1 MRKITRTPYNPY
13 TIGECL
19 EYASAGELALTY
31 VNEAGETVTFSPDEI
46 TKDVLLRF
54 RDRVIL
60 AATGEELSD
69 YNKWMLVKNN
79 LDHFWSRRG
88 EQFGRLMDAVLKTYD
103 PISNYDRHEEGGWSD
118 TNIIG
123 ARSGSDSGSDV
134 YGAKSRTVT
143 ETPGVTD
150 TITETP
156 GVTTT
161 TTVTP
166 ATTATTT
173 ETPGVTTTNTRT
185 PNTTDTVTE
194 TPGVT
199 TTNTRT
205 PNLSEGLTEQP
216 SATNTTFIP
225 NTTTTVETQR
235 AGDNSGA
242 YTNVDKVTTNVYSSQ
257 HDGMRQGDRTEET
270 KTNHTSTRT
279 NTGTETNQETKTGT
293 NQVATVRT
301 GTETNQ
307 ETHTGTNQTATVMSG
322 QETTVEGFTGNN
334 QSVHAR
340 TGSNTVGT
348 SENAYTDTHSKTTTQ
363 ASATDT
369 NTRLFNQ
376 YHVFGNIGVTTS
388 AQMLTGEIELRGV
401 LDLITHALVEFVDL
415 VSVYM

>member
-1 MRKITRTPYNPY
+1 MRKVERTPYNPY
-13 TIGECL
+13 SIGECL
-19 EYASAGELALTY
+19 EYASSGELALTY
-31 VNEAGETVTFSPDEI
+31 VNEDGETVTFSPDEI

-60 AATGEELSD
+60 AATGTELTD
-69 YNKWMLVKNN
+69 YQKWMLLKNN
-79 LDHFWSRRG
+79 LGHFWSRRG
-88 EQFGRLMDAVLKTYD
+88 VQYGRLMDAVLKTYD
-103 PISNYDRHEEGGWSD
+103 PISNYDRHEAGGWTD
-118 TNIIG
+118 TNILG

-161 TTVTP
+161 RTETP
-166 ATTATTT
+166 ATT
-173 ETPGVTTTNTRT
+173 E
-185 PNTTDTVTE
+185 TVTE

-205 PNLSEGLTEQP
+205 DNLSESVTETP
-216 SATNTTFIP
+216 RVA
-225 NTTTTVETQR
+225 TTTTSTPGVAMTTSTDR
-235 AGDNSGA
+235 AGDNSATYRAVERVTVSPDGVHSDVTVVEPTSG
-242 YTNVDKVTTNVYSSQ
+242 TNQTATN
-257 HDGMRQGDRTEET
+257 
-270 KTNHTSTRT
+270 
-279 NTGTETNQETKTGT
+279 NTGTQTNQET
-293 NQVATVRT
+293 R
-301 GTETNQ
+301 
-307 ETHTGTNQTATVMSG
+307 TGTNQTATVMSG
-322 QETTVEGFTGNN
+322 LNTSVESFEGNN

-340 TGSNTVGT
+340 TGSNTTGT

-369 NTRLFNQ
+369 NTRLFNE

-388 AQMLTGEIELRGV
+388 AQMLTGEIELRGA

-415 VSVYM
+415 VSVYF

>member
-1 MRKITRTPYNPY
+1 MRKVERTPYNPY
-13 TIGECL
+13 SIGECL

-31 VNEAGETVTFSPDEI
+31 VNEDGETVTFSPDEI

-69 YNKWMLVKNN
+69 YNKWMLIKNN

-88 EQFGRLMDAVLKTYD
+88 AQYGRLMDAVLKTYD
-103 PISNYDRHEEGGWSD
+103 PISNYDRHEAGGWTD
-118 TNIIG
+118 TNILG

-161 TTVTP
+161 RTETP
-166 ATTATTT
+166 ATTETVT

-185 PNTTDTVTE
+185 DNLSESVTE

-205 PNLSEGLTEQP
+205 PNLSEALTDRP
-216 SATNTTFIP
+216 ANS
-225 NTTTTVETQR
+225 TTVFTPGHVTTRTTER
-235 AGDNSGA
+235 AGDNSA
-242 YTNVDKVTTNVYSSQ
+242 TYTNVDRVTEMVGVQTPQYS
-257 HDGMRQGDRTEET
+257 GDRTQVQFSSD
-270 KTNHTSTRT
+270 HTATTT

-293 NQVATVRT
+293 NQTAKTNT
-301 GTETNQ
+301 GTATNQ
-307 ETHTGTNQTATVMSG
+307 ETHTGTNQTETVISG
-322 QETTVEGFTGNN
+322 MNTSVESFTGNN

-340 TGSNTVGT
+340 TGSNTTGT

-369 NTRLFNQ
+369 NTRLFNE

-388 AQMLTGEIELRGV
+388 AQMLTGEIELRGA